1 MGVNLKVG
9 AFVGLNKVLKKYS
22 VKELAQN
29 FYPNRRDIQYVINSN
44 LSGLKTEFPAV
55 YKNIFSYNHKRDCRY
70 PIEHA
75 QDVIA
80 SWVMEDIFRK
90 YYSSTGCKFVLSGS
104 DKERRFRPDHEIT
117 NSSDFNVQLNGGL
130 YSVELMADYTG
141 YIKDNGVL
149 HLRDNKYSNL
159 KNKQA
164 FLLVL
169 SMVDKTFLLIDTT
182 TLTNVKYLEHHKN
195 FGDKPANEIRVN
207 TDKFIPL
214 DKIAI
219 KNALVNMVNLRRENH
234 NLWN

>member
-1 MGVNLKVG
+1 M
-9 AFVGLNKVLKKYS
+9 
-22 VKELAQN
+22 
-29 FYPNRRDIQYVINSN
+29 
-44 LSGLKTEFPAV
+44 
-55 YKNIFSYNHKRDCRY
+55 
-70 PIEHA
+70 
-75 QDVIA
+75 IA
-80 SWVMEDIFRK
+80 SWVMEDIFRN

-130 YSVELMADYTG
+130 YSVELMTDYTG

-207 TDKFIPL
+207 IDKFIPL

-219 KNALVNMVNLRRENH
+219 KNALVNMANLRRENH